1 MYLLNYPIS
10 RFWQVSN
17 YFWQVRTSPFCTTAV
32 EIELCKSFLPDF
44 AGTVKF
50 VSKILWEWFGNGSL
64 CSFGIVHDWNCL
76 IGTLV
81 ICRGHLT

>member
-32 EIELCKSFLPDF
+32 EIELCKSFLPDL

-50 VSKILWEWFGNGSL
+50 VSKLLMGMVWEWFPMYFWY
-64 CSFGIVHDWNCL
+64 CA
-76 IGTLV
+76 
-81 ICRGHLT
+81 